1 QIKSFSDNFKIFRNK
16 KLKKSSITPNL
27 PTESVLQ
34 SKYSKS
40 NAGNESGMKSPAAK
54 GIKTEAARRN
64 PADGQKTK
72 PATDY

>member
-1 QIKSFSDNFKIFRNK
+1 M
-16 KLKKSSITPNL
+16 
-27 PTESVLQ
+27 
-34 SKYSKS
+34 SKS

>member
-1 QIKSFSDNFKIFRNK
+1 MNTGDLILKIFRNK

-34 SKYSKS
+34 SKCSKS